1 MLVVVSVLFL
11 LVEMAS
17 LWAGVKLTRTIT
29 GAVNELYEGTQHVRQ
44 GDFTYRIPV
53 KGDDQLAEARVRD
66 AVARA
71 EFVQEPAA
79 FDAQTRLQ
87 RPRRIVEAGV
97 DHAAV
102 VRARFEAG
110 ARMPLEDAHRSP
122 ALGNRERRGE
132 AGDAG
137 ADDRDIDPFHP
148 RQRF

>member
-1 MLVVVSVLFL
+1 MDSRLA
-11 LVEMAS
+11 AS
-17 LWAGVKLTRTIT
+17 H
-29 GAVNELYEGTQHVRQ
+29 ELP
-44 GDFTYRIPV
+44 I
-53 KGDDQLAEARVRD
+53 DDGQFFDAIGHATALQRLEVCNLAFVASHDELSAARVRHI
-66 AVARA
+66 VLRA
-71 EFVQEPAA
+71 ELVQEPAA
-79 FDAQTRLQ
+79 FDAQPRLQ
-87 RPRRIVEAGV
+87 RSRRIVQAGV
-97 DHAAV
+97 DHTAV